1 MAGKKGGAS
10 MAAPKERVDQELEN
24 TPTTSKGFNVKIDK
38 LFDDETKSIRAAAS
52 LNIGG
57 FAVHGIRVFE
67 KDDQLWVSMPQNSY
81 KNANGEVKYDD
92 VFHPVTAE
100 ARSRSLSSSDEG
112 GEESS
117 APRITVSIYKPV
129 PPTKRGSLPLCSISR
144 STRIASAR

>member
-81 KNANGEVKYDD
+81 KNASGEVKYDD

-100 ARSRSLSSSDEG
+100 ARRELHSAVLKEYQQALENSQAAVTTTA
-112 GEESS
+112 EE
-117 APRITVSIYKPV
+117 TTEVVQKM
-129 PPTKRGSLPLCSISR
+129 
-144 STRIASAR
+144 

>member
-67 KDDQLWVSMPQNSY
+67 KDDQFWVSMPQNSY

-100 ARSRSLSSSDEG
+100 ARKELHSAVLAEYQQALENSQAAVTTTA
-112 GEESS
+112 EE
-117 APRITVSIYKPV
+117 TTEVVQKM
-129 PPTKRGSLPLCSISR
+129 
-144 STRIASAR
+144 

>member
-1 MAGKKGGAS
+1 MAGKKGGAT

-81 KNANGEVKYDD
+81 KNANGDVKYDD

-100 ARSRSLSSSDEG
+100 ARKELHSAVLAEYQQALQNAQAEVTTTA
-112 GEESS
+112 EEN
-117 APRITVSIYKPV
+117 TEVVQKM
-129 PPTKRGSLPLCSISR
+129 
-144 STRIASAR
+144 

>member
-24 TPTTSKGFNVKIDK
+24 TSTTSKGFNVKIDK

-100 ARSRSLSSSDEG
+100 ARKELHSAVLAEYQQALENSQAAVTTTA
-112 GEESS
+112 EE
-117 APRITVSIYKPV
+117 TTEVVQKM
-129 PPTKRGSLPLCSISR
+129 
-144 STRIASAR
+144 

>member
-10 MAAPKERVDQELEN
+10 MATPKERVDQELEN

-100 ARSRSLSSSDEG
+100 ARKELHSAVLAEYQQALENSQAAVTTTA
-112 GEESS
+112 EE
-117 APRITVSIYKPV
+117 TTEVVQKM
-129 PPTKRGSLPLCSISR
+129 
-144 STRIASAR
+144 

>member
-67 KDDQLWVSMPQNSY
+67 KDNQLWVSMPQNSY

-100 ARSRSLSSSDEG
+100 ARKELHSAVLAEYQQALENSQAAVTTTA
-112 GEESS
+112 EE
-117 APRITVSIYKPV
+117 TTEVVQKM
-129 PPTKRGSLPLCSISR
+129 
-144 STRIASAR
+144 

>member
-24 TPTTSKGFNVKIDK
+24 TPTMSKGFNVKIDK

-100 ARSRSLSSSDEG
+100 ARKELHSAVLAEYQQALENSQAAVTTTA
-112 GEESS
+112 EE
-117 APRITVSIYKPV
+117 TTEVVQKM
-129 PPTKRGSLPLCSISR
+129 
-144 STRIASAR
+144 

>member
-100 ARSRSLSSSDEG
+100 ARKERHSAVLAEYQQALENSQAAVTTTA
-112 GEESS
+112 EE
-117 APRITVSIYKPV
+117 TTEVVQKM
-129 PPTKRGSLPLCSISR
+129 
-144 STRIASAR
+144 

>member
-100 ARSRSLSSSDEG
+100 ARKELHSAVLAEYQQALENSQAAVSTTA
-112 GEESS
+112 EE
-117 APRITVSIYKPV
+117 TTEVVQKM
-129 PPTKRGSLPLCSISR
+129 
-144 STRIASAR
+144 

>member
-10 MAAPKERVDQELEN
+10 MAAPKEIVEQELEN

-100 ARSRSLSSSDEG
+100 ARKELHSAVLAEYQQALENSQAAVTTTA
-112 GEESS
+112 EE
-117 APRITVSIYKPV
+117 TTEVVQKM
-129 PPTKRGSLPLCSISR
+129 
-144 STRIASAR
+144 

>member
-100 ARSRSLSSSDEG
+100 ARKELH
-112 GEESS
+112 S
-117 APRITVSIYKPV
+117 AVLAEYQQALENSQAAVTTTAEKTTEVVQKM
-129 PPTKRGSLPLCSISR
+129 
-144 STRIASAR
+144 

>member
-1 MAGKKGGAS
+1 MAGKKGGAT

-24 TPTTSKGFNVKIDK
+24 TPTTSKGFNVRIDK

-52 LNIGG
+52 INIGG

-81 KNANGEVKYDD
+81 KNANGDVKYDD

-100 ARSRSLSSSDEG
+100 ARQELHSAVLAEYQQALQNSQAAVTTTV
-112 GEESS
+112 EEN
-117 APRITVSIYKPV
+117 TEVVQKM
-129 PPTKRGSLPLCSISR
+129 
-144 STRIASAR
+144 

>member
-10 MAAPKERVDQELEN
+10 MAAPKERVNQELEN

-100 ARSRSLSSSDEG
+100 ARKELHSAVLAEYQQALENSQAAVTTTA
-112 GEESS
+112 EE
-117 APRITVSIYKPV
+117 TTEVVQKM
-129 PPTKRGSLPLCSISR
+129 
-144 STRIASAR
+144 

>member
-10 MAAPKERVDQELEN
+10 MAAPKERVDQELKN

-67 KDDQLWVSMPQNSY
+67 KDDQIWVSMPQNSY

-100 ARSRSLSSSDEG
+100 ARKELHSAVLAEYQQALENSQAAVTTTA
-112 GEESS
+112 EE
-117 APRITVSIYKPV
+117 TTEVVQKM
-129 PPTKRGSLPLCSISR
+129 
-144 STRIASAR
+144 

>member
-92 VFHPVTAE
+92 VFHPVAAE
-100 ARSRSLSSSDEG
+100 ARKELHSAVLAEYQQALENSQAAVTTTA
-112 GEESS
+112 EE
-117 APRITVSIYKPV
+117 TNEVVQKM
-129 PPTKRGSLPLCSISR
+129 
-144 STRIASAR
+144 

>member
-10 MAAPKERVDQELEN
+10 MAAPKERVEQELEN

-67 KDDQLWVSMPQNSY
+67 KDDQFWVSMPQNSY

-100 ARSRSLSSSDEG
+100 ARKELHSAVLAEYQQALENSQAAVTTTA
-112 GEESS
+112 EE
-117 APRITVSIYKPV
+117 TTEVVQKM
-129 PPTKRGSLPLCSISR
+129 
-144 STRIASAR
+144 

>member
-24 TPTTSKGFNVKIDK
+24 TPSTSKGFNVKIDK

-100 ARSRSLSSSDEG
+100 ARKELHSAVLAEYQQALENSQAAVTTTA
-112 GEESS
+112 EE
-117 APRITVSIYKPV
+117 TTEVVQKM
-129 PPTKRGSLPLCSISR
+129 
-144 STRIASAR
+144 

>member
-1 MAGKKGGAS
+1 MAGKKGGAA

-100 ARSRSLSSSDEG
+100 ARKELHSAVLAEYQQALENSQAAVTTTA
-112 GEESS
+112 EE
-117 APRITVSIYKPV
+117 TTEVVQKM
-129 PPTKRGSLPLCSISR
+129 
-144 STRIASAR
+144 

>member
-92 VFHPVTAE
+92 VFQPVTAE
-100 ARSRSLSSSDEG
+100 ARKELHSAVLAEYQQALENSQAAVTTTA
-112 GEESS
+112 EE
-117 APRITVSIYKPV
+117 TTEVVQKM
-129 PPTKRGSLPLCSISR
+129 
-144 STRIASAR
+144 

>member
-1 MAGKKGGAS
+1 MAGKKGGAP

-100 ARSRSLSSSDEG
+100 ARKELHSAVLAEYQQALENSQAAVTTTA
-112 GEESS
+112 EE
-117 APRITVSIYKPV
+117 TTEVVQKM
-129 PPTKRGSLPLCSISR
+129 
-144 STRIASAR
+144 

>member
-10 MAAPKERVDQELEN
+10 MAAPKEKVEQELEN

-100 ARSRSLSSSDEG
+100 ARKELHSAVLAEYQQALENSQAAVTTTA
-112 GEESS
+112 EE
-117 APRITVSIYKPV
+117 TTEVVQKM
-129 PPTKRGSLPLCSISR
+129 
-144 STRIASAR
+144 

>member
-92 VFHPVTAE
+92 VFHPVPAE
-100 ARSRSLSSSDEG
+100 ARKELHSAVLAEYQQALENSQAAVTTTA
-112 GEESS
+112 EE
-117 APRITVSIYKPV
+117 TTEVVQKM
-129 PPTKRGSLPLCSISR
+129 
-144 STRIASAR
+144 

>member
-92 VFHPVTAE
+92 VFHPVTAV
-100 ARSRSLSSSDEG
+100 ARKELHSAVLAEYQQALENSQAAVTTTA
-112 GEESS
+112 EE
-117 APRITVSIYKPV
+117 TTEVVQKM
-129 PPTKRGSLPLCSISR
+129 
-144 STRIASAR
+144 

>member
-1 MAGKKGGAS
+1 MAGKKGGAT

-24 TPTTSKGFNVKIDK
+24 THTTSKGFNVKIDK

-100 ARSRSLSSSDEG
+100 ARKELHSAVLAEYQQALENSQAAVTTTA
-112 GEESS
+112 EE
-117 APRITVSIYKPV
+117 TTEVVQKM
-129 PPTKRGSLPLCSISR
+129 
-144 STRIASAR
+144 

>member
-24 TPTTSKGFNVKIDK
+24 TTTTSKGFNVKIDK

-100 ARSRSLSSSDEG
+100 ARKELHSAVLAEYQQALENSQAAVTTTA
-112 GEESS
+112 EE
-117 APRITVSIYKPV
+117 TTEVVQKM
-129 PPTKRGSLPLCSISR
+129 
-144 STRIASAR
+144 

>member
-100 ARSRSLSSSDEG
+100 ARKELHSAVLAEYQQALENSQAAVTTTADETT
-112 GEESS
+112 E
-117 APRITVSIYKPV
+117 VVQKM
-129 PPTKRGSLPLCSISR
+129 
-144 STRIASAR
+144 

>member
-10 MAAPKERVDQELEN
+10 MVAPKERVDQELEN

-100 ARSRSLSSSDEG
+100 ARKELHSAVLAEYQQAFENSQAAVTTTA
-112 GEESS
+112 EE
-117 APRITVSIYKPV
+117 TTEVVQKM
-129 PPTKRGSLPLCSISR
+129 
-144 STRIASAR
+144 

>member
-100 ARSRSLSSSDEG
+100 ARKELHSAVLAEYQQAIENSQAAVTTTA
-112 GEESS
+112 EE
-117 APRITVSIYKPV
+117 TTEVVQKM
-129 PPTKRGSLPLCSISR
+129 
-144 STRIASAR
+144 

>member
-1 MAGKKGGAS
+1 MAGKKGGAT

-100 ARSRSLSSSDEG
+100 ARKELHSAVLAEYQQALENSQAAVTTTA
-112 GEESS
+112 EE
-117 APRITVSIYKPV
+117 TTEVVQKM
-129 PPTKRGSLPLCSISR
+129 
-144 STRIASAR
+144 

>member
-100 ARSRSLSSSDEG
+100 ARKELHSAVLAEYQQAFENSQAAVTTTA
-112 GEESS
+112 EE
-117 APRITVSIYKPV
+117 TTEVVQKM
-129 PPTKRGSLPLCSISR
+129 
-144 STRIASAR
+144 

>member
-24 TPTTSKGFNVKIDK
+24 TPTTAKGFNVKIDK

-100 ARSRSLSSSDEG
+100 ARKELHSAVLAEYQQALENSQAAVTTTA
-112 GEESS
+112 EE
-117 APRITVSIYKPV
+117 TTEVVQKM
-129 PPTKRGSLPLCSISR
+129 
-144 STRIASAR
+144 

>member
-100 ARSRSLSSSDEG
+100 ARKELHSAVLAEYQQALQNAQAEITTTA
-112 GEESS
+112 EEN
-117 APRITVSIYKPV
+117 TEVVQKM
-129 PPTKRGSLPLCSISR
+129 
-144 STRIASAR
+144 

>member
-52 LNIGG
+52 LNIVG

-100 ARSRSLSSSDEG
+100 ARKELHSAVLAEYQQALENSQAAVTTTA
-112 GEESS
+112 EE
-117 APRITVSIYKPV
+117 TTEVVQKM
-129 PPTKRGSLPLCSISR
+129 
-144 STRIASAR
+144 

>member
-100 ARSRSLSSSDEG
+100 ARKELHSAVLAEYQQALENSQAAVTTTA
-112 GEESS
+112 EE
-117 APRITVSIYKPV
+117 TTEVVQKM
-129 PPTKRGSLPLCSISR
+129 
-144 STRIASAR
+144 

>member
-38 LFDDETKSIRAAAS
+38 LFDDETKSILAAAS

-100 ARSRSLSSSDEG
+100 ARKELHSAVLAEYQQALENSQAAVTTTA
-112 GEESS
+112 EE
-117 APRITVSIYKPV
+117 TTEVVQKM
-129 PPTKRGSLPLCSISR
+129 
-144 STRIASAR
+144 

>member
-38 LFDDETKSIRAAAS
+38 LFDDETKTIRAVAS

-100 ARSRSLSSSDEG
+100 ARKELHSAVLAEYQQALENSQAAVTTTA
-112 GEESS
+112 EE
-117 APRITVSIYKPV
+117 TTEVVQKM
-129 PPTKRGSLPLCSISR
+129 
-144 STRIASAR
+144 

>member
-1 MAGKKGGAS
+1 
-10 MAAPKERVDQELEN
+10 MAAPQERVDQELEN

-38 LFDDETKSIRAAAS
+38 LFDDETQSIRAAAS
-52 LNIGG
+52 INIGG

-100 ARSRSLSSSDEG
+100 ARKELHSAVLAEYQQALQNAQAEVTTTV
-112 GEESS
+112 EEN
-117 APRITVSIYKPV
+117 TEVVQKM
-129 PPTKRGSLPLCSISR
+129 
-144 STRIASAR
+144 

>member
-1 MAGKKGGAS
+1 MAGKKGGAT

-100 ARSRSLSSSDEG
+100 ARKELHSAVLAEYQQALQNAQAEVTTTA
-112 GEESS
+112 EEN
-117 APRITVSIYKPV
+117 TEVVQKM
-129 PPTKRGSLPLCSISR
+129 
-144 STRIASAR
+144 

>member
-100 ARSRSLSSSDEG
+100 ARKELH
-112 GEESS
+112 S
-117 APRITVSIYKPV
+117 AVLAEYQQALENSQAAVTTTAEDTTEVVQKM
-129 PPTKRGSLPLCSISR
+129 
-144 STRIASAR
+144 